1 MNEEVYLYLK
11 SQPKLINFVRN
22 NPVWYRYLTREPNRI
37 NELEQASKAF
47 YGKTFTQRLNHLSS
61 QMQMVH
67 MLIKFTGIIKD

>member
-22 NPVWYRYLTREPNRI
+22 NPVWYRYLTRDPKRI
-37 NELEQASKAF
+37 IELEQASREF
-47 YGKTFTQRLNHLSS
+47 YGKTFTQRLDNFSS

-67 MLIKFTGIIKD
+67 MLIKFSGIIKD